1 VRQSSGFV
9 HQQGQGVFFFV
20 VLVVGAEGCVAGAC
34 FSKKPFA
41 CLVLSCFWLRCSS
54 KPPPPGFVSVLS
66 QIVQGGRSGEGG
78 EEEALCNC
86 ASPGQHPEI
95 GCISLYSSPL
105 ACPSP
110 SAPPPRVKVNRTK
123 RHFKKAKQENTETQM
138 ATFRK
143 TLAGDAAFSFTFLLF
158 FLFLCPPVRHANNKG
173 FIYLGVY
180 RAFAR
185 TPFYFFLSIER
196 TVLIAA
202 GILFLG
208 NVHTCTKTKKETL
221 LL

>member
-1 VRQSSGFV
+1 M
-9 HQQGQGVFFFV
+9 
-20 VLVVGAEGCVAGAC
+20 AGAC
-34 FSKKPFA
+34 LLASHRSRLLASMFFKTSSP
-41 CLVLSCFWLRCSS
+41 WLRLRFESNRTRRP
-54 KPPPPGFVSVLS
+54 KRR
-66 QIVQGGRSGEGG
+66 GRRRRGTLQ
-78 EEEALCNC
+78 LCQSRPTSRDWVYFPLFLTPC
-86 ASPGQHPEI
+86 LPQPVRSPAR
-95 GCISLYSSPL
+95 L
-105 ACPSP
+105 
-110 SAPPPRVKVNRTK
+110 PRVKVNRTK

-158 FLFLCPPVRHANNKG
+158 FLFLCPPFRHANNKG

-185 TPFYFFLSIER
+185 TPLYFFLSIER
-196 TVLIAA
+196 TLLIAA

-221 LL
+221 LH